1 MNEQGNKKLSKRD
14 GAKDI
19 LAYREEGY
27 LPDAML
33 NFLASLGWNDGTEQ
47 EVFTRDELIEKFSLK
62 HVQKSGARFN
72 EKRLLV

>member
-27 LPDAML
+27 LPDAL
-33 NFLASLGWNDGTEQ
+33 PISAKCFTNLG
-47 EVFTRDELIEKFSLK
+47 
-62 HVQKSGARFN
+62 
-72 EKRLLV
+72 